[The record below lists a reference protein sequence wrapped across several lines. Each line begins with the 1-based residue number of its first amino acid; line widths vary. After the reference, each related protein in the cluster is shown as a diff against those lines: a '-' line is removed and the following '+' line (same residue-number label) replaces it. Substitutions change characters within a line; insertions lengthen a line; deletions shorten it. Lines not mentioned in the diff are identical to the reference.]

1 MSRHD
6 RLTFDNKRSFMD
18 FNLNEDQQAF
28 AETAYQFAMSELAPN
43 AALWDR
49 EHIFPKDVIK
59 KAGELGFCG
68 LYTPEE
74 AGGLGLSRLDSSII
88 FEQLAM
94 GCTATTAMLTI
105 HNMATWMIA
114 SFGTDAVKE
123 QYIDQ
128 LVMGEL
134 LASYCLTE
142 PGSGSD
148 AASLKTKADKDGDS
162 YVLNGSKMFI
172 SGAGETDVLVV
183 MARTGEAGPKGISA
197 FVVPADAEGVSYGKA
212 EEKMGWNAQ
221 PTRLVTLENVRIPA
235 ANLMGAEGE
244 GFKFAMQGLDGGR
257 INIATCSIGTAQQA
271 LNTAKQ
277 YMTEREQFGK
287 PLAAFQALQFKIADM
302 NTELVAARQM
312 VRLAAFKL
320 DTNDSE
326 KTTYC
331 AMAKRFATDVG
342 FKVCDDALQIH
353 GGYGYIKEYPL
364 ERHVRDV
371 RVHQIL
377 EGTNEIMRVIIGR
390 RILAEGAPSV
400 L

>member
-1 MSRHD
+1 
-6 RLTFDNKRSFMD
+6 MD
-18 FNLNEDQQAF
+18 FNLSEDQQAF
-28 AETAYQFAMSELAPN
+28 AQTARQFAESELAPH
-43 AALWDR
+43 AAKWDR
-49 EHIFPKDVIK
+49 EHIFPKDTIK
-59 KAGELGFCG
+59 VAGELGFCG

-88 FEQLAM
+88 FEQLAL

-114 SFGTDAVKE
+114 SFGTDAVKDKYVE
-123 QYIDQ
+123 Q

-148 AASLKTKADKDGDS
+148 AASLKTKAVRDGDE
-162 YVLNGSKMFI
+162 YVINGSKMFI
-172 SGAGETDVLVV
+172 SGAGETEILVV
-183 MARTGEAGPKGISA
+183 MARTGADGPSGISA
-197 FVVPADAEGVSYGKA
+197 FVVPADAKGIEYGKA

-221 PTRLVTLENVRIPA
+221 PTRLISFEDVRIPA
-235 ANLMGAEGE
+235 ANLLGQEGE

-257 INIATCSIGTAQQA
+257 INIATCSIGTAQAA
-271 LNTAKQ
+271 LNTAREYLK
-277 YMTEREQFGK
+277 ERTQFGK

-342 FKVCDDALQIH
+342 FTVCNDALQIH

-377 EGTNEIMRVIIGR
+377 EGTNEIMRVIIAR
-390 RILAEGAPSV
+390 RILAESASEV

>member
-1 MSRHD
+1 
-6 RLTFDNKRSFMD
+6 MD

-235 ANLMGAEGE
+235 ANLMGSEGE

-271 LNTAKQ
+271 LETAKQ
-277 YMTEREQFGK
+277 YMSEREQFGK